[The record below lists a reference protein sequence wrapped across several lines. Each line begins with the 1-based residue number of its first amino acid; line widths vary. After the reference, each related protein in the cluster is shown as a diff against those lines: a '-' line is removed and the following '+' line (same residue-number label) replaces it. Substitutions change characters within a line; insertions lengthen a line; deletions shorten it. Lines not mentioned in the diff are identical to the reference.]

1 MNNKL
6 NEEINIIK
14 SKDDRLKSLIER
26 VERLEEE
33 KNNLLADIKEVFSE
47 AKGLGYDP
55 KIMRKIL
62 VAIILTIMS
71 FSSVMAD
78 SKKEKMAKLDNDN
91 YKYIPKDKLIPAHC
105 INGIIEFLDGSF
117 FCLNKKGKLTNKSF
131 FEGEFEGTYFYL
143 NGNVFT
149 GKFFKGKKLEGG
161 MDRSNGTENVD
172 CEGLKIFTC
181 DTKKIQRYQKYFK
194 SGDLFYDVNY
204 WLH

>member
-62 VAIILTIMS
+62 IIR
-71 FSSVMAD
+71 
-78 SKKEKMAKLDNDN
+78 KMDIDERLEQEA
-91 YKYIPKDKLIPAHC
+91 LINTYRAAL
-105 INGIIEFLDGSF
+105 GIF
-117 FCLNKKGKLTNKSF
+117 
-131 FEGEFEGTYFYL
+131 
-143 NGNVFT
+143 
-149 GKFFKGKKLEGG
+149 
-161 MDRSNGTENVD
+161 
-172 CEGLKIFTC
+172 
-181 DTKKIQRYQKYFK
+181 
-194 SGDLFYDVNY
+194 
-204 WLH
+204 